1 MTDEFSR
8 LLFEDPGWA
17 VVACVAVSAGLR
29 IVGKRRG
36 DRRAVLVSY
45 AALALG
51 LGVFTLAY
59 FVTTD
64 REALIARTEALVA
77 ATSPADEPAL
87 SDLFDDRALLV
98 GPGGAVWD
106 DLTAAFVAGELEKHD
121 VTENQV
127 RAVDAASDG
136 SWGSEGSGGTSTLDV
151 SSRVNGFPM
160 RTQWQLD
167 WARGEDGVWRLT
179 TLRWLRFNQR
189 EPSPSLYR

>member
-1 MTDEFSR
+1 MTNELTR

-17 VVACVAVSAGLR
+17 VVACVAVSAVLR

-51 LGVFTLAY
+51 LGVFALAR

-64 REALIARTEALVA
+64 REALIQRTEALVA
-77 ATSPADEPAL
+77 ATSPADASAL
-87 SDLFDDRALLV
+87 AELFDGRALLV

-106 DLTAAFVAGELEKHD
+106 DLTAAFVAGELEEHD
-121 VTENQV
+121 VTENEV
-127 RAVDAASDG
+127 RAVDATSDG
-136 SWGSEGSGGTSTLDV
+136 SRRSGGSSTLDV

-160 RTQWQLD
+160 RTRWQLD
-167 WARGEDGVWRLT
+167 WARGDDGVWRLT
-179 TLRWLRFNQR
+179 TLRWLTFNQQ